1 MSLLHFVYP
10 QSTIEDNFC
19 KTASFSLAYMQYNQ
33 ELAFTK
39 WVYIKPIYPLTFYI
53 SWFGLSFVLLHLISP
68 SKFIRVNF
76 SSLSPISLFIEQP
89 TLTIKKAKTGYKIWR
104 ITTKKLWM
112 HKLYWFETHESVLF
126 SDTLKRFIKTIS

>member
-1 MSLLHFVYP
+1 MSILHFVYP

-33 ELAFTK
+33 GLAFTK

-76 SSLSPISLFIEQP
+76 SSLSPFSLFIEEP
-89 TLTIKKAKTGYKIWR
+89 TLTIKKVKHGMKYDALLLKTFKCILH
-104 ITTKKLWM
+104 I
-112 HKLYWFETHESVLF
+112 
-126 SDTLKRFIKTIS
+126 DLKHMNQFHWTENIKMIL